1 MGKSAI
7 RGGGPQTPEGK
18 CHEKFPFYFGVPSL
32 LLGKYYLFSQLKR
45 QGNQTPKVG
54 VSGEVLI
61 SVFQKIKQEKNN
73 FNFINTWI
81 EEKLYNDKSSSAS
94 PIYYGKKLA
103 FKFIFL

>member
-1 MGKSAI
+1 M
-7 RGGGPQTPEGK
+7 PLEGVDLK
-18 CHEKFPFYFGVPSL
+18 RLKANVMKNFHFI
-32 LLGKYYLFSQLKR
+32 LGALPLCLINYVKYYLFSQLKR

-61 SVFQKIKQEKNN
+61 SVFQKIKQEKND